1 MITRERI
8 EELTDAALRAE
19 HLVTAIFR
27 GQLTEK
33 EFVAALMVFGAGILD
48 QSRIARVLG
57 VSQQR
62 ASDLCNAMLTKI
74 TNYLRAVYGYDTTW
88 QSGMWR
94 EIVLPPANGSRNA
107 GERNGGAR
115 LTRWQVLEIKRLAR
129 NGLGWRDVQ
138 RLADEFGVSQSTIR
152 AVLYG
157 VTWRHVAIEETDDD
171 ELEAH

>member
-48 QSRIARVLG
+48 QSRIARILG

-62 ASDLCNAMLTKI
+62 ASDLCNAMLTKV

-94 EIVLPPANGSRNA
+94 QIVLPPANGWNIGA
-107 GERNGGAR
+107 VNPFAR
-115 LTRWQVLEIKRLAR
+115 LTEEQVREIKRRAR
-129 NGLGWRDVQ
+129 RGLGCHDV
-138 RLADEFGVSQSTIR
+138 RAMAAEFGVAPGTIR
-152 AVLYG
+152 SVLRG
-157 VTWRHVAIEETDDD
+157 QSWRHVAIEETDDD